1 MSKLIQCTGTYAHKP
16 YYISKIGINVHSVEE
31 LCYSIVQYAFIL
43 DSEDFDS
50 ELTNWLSEECGLKKL
65 AEGLEELLRRKGS
78 AAGFAGMILE
88 YVRYNTAEEINK
100 TKEIMR
106 ANAGMNVYEKKMA
119 RADYLMNNG
128 KYDQAFLA
136 YEALLKILP
145 QMEHEMHAKIAHNR
159 GVILTGLFDY
169 ENAAV
174 MFRKE
179 YEDRPTEEAYLCY
192 LAALR
197 MSMPEKKYIAF
208 IGSDKEAYSFS
219 MKLEKRMNEA
229 SDLYDASEDKHLLNT
244 LAVYKNEGKT
254 GEYYAQVGKI
264 AEELKEEY
272 RNLVTDAREIRR

>member
-1 MSKLIQCTGTYAHKP
+1 M
-16 YYISKIGINVHSVEE
+16 
-31 LCYSIVQYAFIL
+31 
-43 DSEDFDS
+43 
-50 ELTNWLSEECGLKKL
+50 
-65 AEGLEELLRRKGS
+65 
-78 AAGFAGMILE
+78 
-88 YVRYNTAEEINK
+88 
-100 TKEIMR
+100 
-106 ANAGMNVYEKKMA
+106 
-119 RADYLMNNG
+119 
-128 KYDQAFLA
+128 
-136 YEALLKILP
+136 KILP
-145 QMEHEMHAKIAHNR
+145 QMEHEMHAKIAHNK

-192 LAALR
+192 LAAMR

-254 GEYYAQVGKI
+254 NEYYAQVGKI

-272 RNLVTDAREIRR
+272 RNLVTDARETRR

>member
-1 MSKLIQCTGTYAHKP
+1 MSKLIQCTGTYAQKP
-16 YYISKIGINVHSVEE
+16 YYIAKIGMQVHSVEE

-43 DSEDFDS
+43 DAEDFDS
-50 ELTNWLSEECGLKKL
+50 EMTKWLSEECGLKKM
-65 AEGLEELLRRKGS
+65 AEELDEFLRRKGS

-88 YVRYNTAEEINK
+88 YVRYNTAEEISK
-100 TKEIMR
+100 TQEIMR

-119 RADYLMNNG
+119 RANYLMKNG
-128 KYDQAFLA
+128 KCYQAFLQ
-136 YEALLKILP
+136 YDALLKILP
-145 QMEHEMHAKIAHNR
+145 QMEHEMHAKIEHNK
-159 GVILTGLFDY
+159 GVILADLFDY

-179 YEDRPTEEAYLCY
+179 YGDRPTEEAYLCY

-229 SDLYDASEDKHLLNT
+229 SGVRT
-244 LAVYKNEGKT
+244 FF
-254 GEYYAQVGKI
+254 
-264 AEELKEEY
+264 
-272 RNLVTDAREIRR
+272 